1 MPPPTRRRTLGPSE
15 ATESPLAT
23 RRSRRLF
30 DQKLDPSPP
39 SPASPSSANSP
50 LRRSPRKKRDA
61 SASASPCKSRGSE
74 KPQGTRSRNSKANG
88 RDDTDESE
96 EENDSSSSYS
106 GDDSADESS
115 SDSLAEDASDD
126 SSESDSAGE
135 ARDRKRRRGRTGTRG
150 TPASSR
156 KTKRETPQK
165 RGKPAPDGVDDDGWL
180 ECERAAAE
188 LVCEIPILAGEKT
201 RKFFRKI
208 VVTER
213 HKTDKVVD
221 GRKTDI
227 KVLQYVEVA
236 VADRDREAGR
246 RGKDGAERR
255 KPVEYRNRTAQ
266 VMAIF
271 QDWPVREKKRGRSR
285 GRQEG
290 KIMVELR
297 WLYDREDIEN
307 HCWWMN
313 VSVSDSDLPQE
324 SWELA
329 DSDKCEILPADLID
343 EAVVAHYDR
352 DSFSAFFEAEEA
364 KEKEE
369 KNRENAVEP
378 RKDKRAKKA
387 EGERA
392 DAVARQKQNASSAS
406 ETEEEEA
413 VESVILVT
421 HFFCTKTSAIL
432 PLATMDPDSFFQKL
446 LRCSR
451 FYLRFY
457 DPTSSLPASGG
468 GPSLASLAPLP
479 GEKERGQKEDVS
491 HHQLVQR
498 AVRRLQLDNIPDTL
512 PCRAKEC
519 LQVRQFI
526 RSSVLQSGN
535 GEVLYVSG
543 LPGTGKTATVQTV
556 VRGLQEEV
564 EQGILPPFDVV
575 DVNAMRLPHPDFL
588 FSVLHR
594 RFFGTKARSTQQ
606 AFAALDRYFTS
617 SRVRG
622 ERVRARGRDKEE
634 SDGEDREDREERGDR
649 ENREDGEEREDESYW
664 TYCDSKGRRRGASS
678 QGDWAKRIVR
688 RGRDR
693 RPCLLIVDEVDCLLT
708 QKQRV
713 LYTLF
718 DWPTHR
724 NARLVVV
731 GIANTIDL
739 PDRFLSSRC
748 ASRVGF
754 GRLTFNPYTRE
765 QIEEIL
771 LARLQECKHLF
782 NEAAIKV
789 CARKVANFFGDL
801 RRALQVLRRAL
812 EMRQAEGVIHPADIA
827 KAATDL
833 FDSPIK
839 DAITALP
846 WGLKLLLFCLLQAQR
861 VDGGGVPLLQLRD
874 RFQGLLA
881 TMSFQSDPSGQGAV
895 VRGGG
900 KDETATAR
908 EERENDLRAT
918 LATGQGVAYDELKT
932 MVDVLVQLNVVRL
945 GFCLPRVESASLST
959 GDCMPSPEEA
969 LSSPQ
974 KGARRRS
981 DGDRE
986 RSFSQS
992 VSPPKRRNAKNAF
1005 ASSLGLPQG
1014 FGPLHVDPLVDERGG
1029 DMQVAIAVPLEDVS
1043 SAFMADPDF
1052 RTLL

>member
-1 MPPPTRRRTLGPSE
+1 MPPPTRRRAQISSE
-15 ATESPLAT
+15 AAESPLPA
-23 RRSRRLF
+23 RGSRRLAE
-30 DQKLDPSPP
+30 KLASSSPR
-39 SPASPSSANSP
+39 SSSSFAPPVSVSESSP
-50 LRRSPRKKRDA
+50 LRRSPRKKRATEGTPRRPGAGGRTSLRGDLLSEDDA
-61 SASASPCKSRGSE
+61 SSSFSE
-74 KPQGTRSRNSKANG
+74 DS
-88 RDDTDESE
+88 SE
-96 EENDSSSSYS
+96 EETSS
-106 GDDSADESS
+106 DSADDLS
-115 SDSLAEDASDD
+115 SDS
-126 SSESDSAGE
+126 ESDGTRAQ
-135 ARDRKRRRGRTGTRG
+135 KRRRGGAANATS
-150 TPASSR
+150 ASRRS
-156 KTKRETPQK
+156 KQTSSSSSSSSSSQK
-165 RGKPAPDGVDDDGWL
+165 RGKQAQPASLQDEDDGWL
-180 ECERAAAE
+180 ECEREPEE
-188 LVCEIPILAGEKT
+188 LVCEAPILGGEKT

-208 VVTER
+208 VITER

-221 GRKTDI
+221 GRKTEI

-246 RGKDGAERR
+246 DGRDEQAEF
-255 KPVEYRNRTAQ
+255 RNRTAQ

-271 QDWPVREKKRGRSR
+271 QDSPVREKKKNGRGR
-285 GRQEG
+285 GRQDAE
-290 KIMVELR
+290 KLMVELR

-313 VSVSDSDLPQE
+313 VTVSDADLPQE

-352 DSFSAFFEAEEA
+352 DSFSAFFEAEE
-364 KEKEE
+364 EKE
-369 KNRENAVEP
+369 
-378 RKDKRAKKA
+378 KKA
-387 EGERA
+387 EERKREKKEDPKSDRREKRERRGGEEKQE
-392 DAVARQKQNASSAS
+392 AVSA

-432 PLATMDPDSFFQKL
+432 PLSTMDPDSFFQKL
-446 LRCSR
+446 LRCSC

-457 DPTSSLPASGG
+457 DASHQGG
-468 GPSLASLAPLP
+468 SRSEAPRASLTSA
-479 GEKERGQKEDVS
+479 GEQEQSGKEDTP

-512 PCRAKEC
+512 PCRTKEC

-556 VRGLQEEV
+556 VRGLQDEV

-594 RFFGTKARSTQQ
+594 RFFGTKAKSTQQ

-622 ERVRARGRDKEE
+622 EKARGRGRDGEA
-634 SDGEDREDREERGDR
+634 SSGEDRED
-649 ENREDGEEREDESYW
+649 GEEENYF

-678 QGDWAKRIVR
+678 QGDWANRIVR

-718 DWPTHR
+718 DWPTQR
-724 NARLVVV
+724 TARLIVV

-771 LARLQECKHLF
+771 LARLQECKYLF

-812 EMRQAEGVIHPADIA
+812 EMRQAEGVICPADIA
-827 KAATDL
+827 KAANDL

-846 WGLKLLLFCLLQAQR
+846 WGLKLLLFSLLQAQR
-861 VDGGGVPLLQLRD
+861 VDGGGVSLLQLRD
-874 RFQGLLA
+874 RFQGIL
-881 TMSFQSDPSGQGAV
+881 MSWQSGACKTDAE
-895 VRGGG
+895 G
-900 KDETATAR
+900 KGAG
-908 EERENDLRAT
+908 EEAEGDGPLRAS
-918 LATGQGVAYDELKT
+918 LASTQSVTYDELKT

-945 GFCLPRVESASLST
+945 GFYLPRVEAPSGSAS
-959 GDCMPSPEEA
+959 DCLPEETA
-969 LSSPQ
+969 LPSLQRSSRPGEGGRSQTTSPQ
-974 KGARRRS
+974 
-981 DGDRE
+981 
-986 RSFSQS
+986 
-992 VSPPKRRNAKNAF
+992 KRRNASA
-1005 ASSLGLPQG
+1005 AYASLGLSQG
-1014 FGPLHVDPLVDERGG
+1014 FGPLRVDPVVDELGG

-1052 RTLL
+1052 RSLL

>member
-1 MPPPTRRRTLGPSE
+1 MPPPTRRRAQSSTE
-15 ATESPLAT
+15 AAEAPLPT
-23 RRSRRLF
+23 RGSKRLAE
-30 DQKLDPSPP
+30 KLAS
-39 SPASPSSANSP
+39 ASPRSSSSSSSFAPPGSLSEGSP
-50 LRRSPRKKRDA
+50 LRRSPRKTRAAEDTQRPPGA
-61 SASASPCKSRGSE
+61 GGRAALRGDLLSE
-74 KPQGTRSRNSKANG
+74 
-88 RDDTDESE
+88 
-96 EENDSSSSYS
+96 
-106 GDDSADESS
+106 DESS
-115 SDSLAEDASDD
+115 SFSED
-126 SSESDSAGE
+126 SSEEETSSDSVEEVSSDSESDG
-135 ARDRKRRRGRTGTRG
+135 ARTRKRRRGGTANA
-150 TPASSR
+150 TSASRRR
-156 KTKRETPQK
+156 KQSSASYFFSSSSSSSQK
-165 RGKPAPDGVDDDGWL
+165 RGKQMQPASLQDEDDGWL
-180 ECERAAAE
+180 ECEREAEE
-188 LVCEIPILAGEKT
+188 LVCEAPILGGEKT

-208 VVTER
+208 VITER

-221 GRKTDI
+221 GRKTEI

-246 RGKDGAERR
+246 DGRDEQAEF
-255 KPVEYRNRTAQ
+255 RNRTAQ

-271 QDWPVREKKRGRSR
+271 QDSPVREKKKSGRGRR
-285 GRQEG
+285 GRQDAE
-290 KIMVELR
+290 KLMVELR

-313 VSVSDSDLPQE
+313 VTVSDADLPQE

-352 DSFSAFFEAEEA
+352 DSFSAFFEAEAE
-364 KEKEE
+364 KEKKEEERKREKQEDVKSDRRERRERRGGEE
-369 KNRENAVEP
+369 KQEAV
-378 RKDKRAKKA
+378 
-387 EGERA
+387 
-392 DAVARQKQNASSAS
+392 SA

-413 VESVILVT
+413 VESVVLVT

-432 PLATMDPDSFFQKL
+432 PLSTMDPDSFFQKL
-446 LRCSR
+446 LRCSC

-457 DPTSSLPASGG
+457 DASHQGGRGSDGPRAALSSAGEQEQSG
-468 GPSLASLAPLP
+468 
-479 GEKERGQKEDVS
+479 REDIP

-512 PCRAKEC
+512 PCRTKEC

-556 VRGLQEEV
+556 VRGLQDEV

-622 ERVRARGRDKEE
+622 EKARGRGRDGEE
-634 SDGEDREDREERGDR
+634 SSGEE
-649 ENREDGEEREDESYW
+649 REDGEEENYLS
-664 TYCDSKGRRRGASS
+664 YCDSKGRRRGKSS
-678 QGDWAKRIVR
+678 QGDWATRIVR

-718 DWPTHR
+718 DWPTQR
-724 NARLVVV
+724 TARLIVV

-812 EMRQAEGVIHPADIA
+812 EMRQAEGVICPADIA
-827 KAATDL
+827 KAANDL

-846 WGLKLLLFCLLQAQR
+846 WGLKLLLFSLLQAQR
-861 VDGGGVPLLQLRD
+861 VDGGGVSLLQLRD
-874 RFQGLLA
+874 RFQGLL
-881 TMSFQSDPSGQGAV
+881 MSWQSGAC
-895 VRGGG
+895 
-900 KDETATAR
+900 KTDA
-908 EERENDLRAT
+908 EREGAGDEAEGDGTLRAS
-918 LATGQGVAYDELKT
+918 LASSQGVAYDDLKT

-945 GFCLPRVESASLST
+945 GFYLPRVEASSSSAA
-959 GDCMPSPEEA
+959 GDCLPEETA
-969 LSSPQ
+969 FPSLQRGLRTCEGGRVQTSSPQ
-974 KGARRRS
+974 K
-981 DGDRE
+981 
-986 RSFSQS
+986 
-992 VSPPKRRNAKNAF
+992 RRNGSAAY
-1005 ASSLGLPQG
+1005 SSLGLPQG
-1014 FGPLHVDPLVDERGG
+1014 FGPLRVDPVVDELGG

-1052 RTLL
+1052 RSLL

>member
-255 KPVEYRNRTAQ
+255 KPVEYRNRTAVLSPALCLSGAAQ

-432 PLATMDPDSFFQKL
+432 PLATMDPDSFFQINW
-446 LRCSR
+446 
-451 FYLRFY
+451 
-457 DPTSSLPASGG
+457 SS
-468 GPSLASLAPLP
+468 
-479 GEKERGQKEDVS
+479 E
-491 HHQLVQR
+491 
-498 AVRRLQLDNIPDTL
+498 
-512 PCRAKEC
+512 
-519 LQVRQFI
+519 
-526 RSSVLQSGN
+526 QSGAFSSTTSPT
-535 GEVLYVSG
+535 LFLADVSG

-932 MVDVLVQLNVVRL
+932 MVDV
-945 GFCLPRVESASLST
+945 
-959 GDCMPSPEEA
+959 
-969 LSSPQ
+969 
-974 KGARRRS
+974 
-981 DGDRE
+981 
-986 RSFSQS
+986 
-992 VSPPKRRNAKNAF
+992 
-1005 ASSLGLPQG
+1005 G